1 MAVFVYRA
9 ADRAGR
15 TVDGVMEAPEARV
28 VIERLQRDAYFPIE
42 VAPQGLA
49 PTTRELRL
57 PTLGLRRVTG
67 RDLVAFTQQFATLL
81 EAGLPLDRALA
92 IQGELAPTPRLR
104 ALTADVLER
113 VRGGAALADALT
125 AHHPRPFGRLYVNMV
140 RAGEK
145 GGVLEATLKRLAEFL
160 EEAQEFRDALLSALI
175 YPLLLTTVGGAAVV
189 FLMTFVIPRFA
200 DIFRDLGGAI
210 PVPTQV
216 LLAVSGWLQR
226 YWWALGLGGLAAALG
241 ARVALSTPGG
251 RLQADAALLRLPLI
265 REVVLKTEV
274 ARFARI
280 LGTLLKSGVPLIA
293 ALGVVK
299 EMMGN
304 RLLAQAVA
312 GLGDGV
318 KRGAGLYKSMAE
330 ARLFPALAIHM
341 VRVGEESGRLEDM
354 LLKVG
359 ATFEADTRKL
369 LKRLVALAEPCII
382 LVMGLLVGF
391 IVVAMLLAIFSIS
404 EIPL

>member
-1 MAVFVYRA
+1 VATFRYRA
-9 ADRAGR
+9 ADRGGR
-15 TVDGVMEAPEARV
+15 TIDGVMEAPEARV
-28 VIERLQRDAYFPIE
+28 VVERLQCDAYFPIL
-42 VAPQGLA
+42 VAPQDAPRAPAGL
-49 PTTRELRL
+49 RW
-57 PTLGLRRVTG
+57 PTLGQRRVAS
-67 RDLVAFTQQFATLL
+67 RDLVAFTQQLATLL
-81 EAGLPLDRALA
+81 EAGLPLDRTLA
-92 IQGELAPTPRLR
+92 IQAELAPTARLR
-104 ALTADVLER
+104 TITQDVLTR
-113 VRGGAALADALT
+113 VRGGAAFADALT
-125 AHHPRPFGRLYVNMV
+125 AHHPRPFGRLYLNMV
-140 RAGEK
+140 RAGET
-145 GGVLEATLKRLAEFL
+145 GGVLEATLTRLAGFL

-175 YPLLLTTVGGAAVV
+175 YPSLLMAVGGAAVV

-210 PVPTQV
+210 PLPTQI

-226 YWWALGLGGLAAALG
+226 FWWVVGVSALAIALGVRL
-241 ARVALSTPGG
+241 ALSTPAG
-251 RLQADAALLRLPLI
+251 RLQADTALLRLPLI
-265 REVVLKTEV
+265 REVILKTEV

-293 ALGVVK
+293 ALTVVT
-299 EMMGN
+299 EMLSN
-304 RLLAQAVA
+304 RVLTRALE
-312 GLGDGV
+312 GLRDGV
-318 KRGAGLYKSMAE
+318 KRGAGLYQPMRE
-330 ARLFPALAIHM
+330 AGVFPPLAMHM

-369 LKRLVALAEPCII
+369 LKRLIALAEPCII